1 MFEVLYYKVSLANEH
16 FNAMHY
22 VRYSSSDNNNYHV
35 VKHLHYKTSE
45 NLIPSLVTNCNSQDQ
60 VSIKLLQ

>member
-1 MFEVLYYKVSLANEH
+1 
-16 FNAMHY
+16 MHY